1 MVARELNEI
10 DREIFELRQFV
21 EAQQLLIQQLTG
33 AGHTK
38 SLLQAQEALRPLEE
52 KLQELMVRRKVILE
66 DLRRART
73 SSEKVAPEAAFT
85 RH

>member
-1 MVARELNEI
+1 MAARELNEI

-33 AGHTK
+33 AGNTEF
-38 SLLQAQEALRPLEE
+38 LLQAQEALRPLEE

-66 DLRRART
+66 GLRRART
-73 SSEKVAPEAAFT
+73 SSGENSAGGSP
-85 RH
+85 